1 MNISSVISRYISYIP
16 RLLSL
21 LHLLLPFL
29 SIYICL
35 YLYPIP
41 SVTSFQLH
49 WYKNTLLIAKILAI
63 KMPVRHL
70 YLP

>member
-29 SIYICL
+29 SIYMFIFISNSFSYIL
-35 YLYPIP
+35 P
-41 SVTSFQLH
+41 VTLVQKHFTH
-49 WYKNTLLIAKILAI
+49 C
-63 KMPVRHL
+63 
-70 YLP
+70 